1 VKFIIDNIWLIGLI
15 LLSGGA
21 LLWRSFETRG
31 ATLSLFEATKM
42 INQGNAAILDVRDAD
57 QFATGHLRDAKNIP
71 HRELA
76 DRAREIERFKSKAVI
91 VVCNS
96 GVQSSRVL
104 AQLRKMGFAQ
114 VYNLAGGISAWSAQG
129 LPTTTK

>member
-1 VKFIIDNIWLIGLI
+1 
-15 LLSGGA
+15 
-21 LLWRSFETRG
+21 
-31 ATLSLFEATKM
+31 
-42 INQGNAAILDVRDAD
+42 
-57 QFATGHLRDAKNIP
+57 LRDAKNIP